1 MATTMKGIIG
11 GGGTTFSASPATVSI
26 PTGST
31 NFNYRGIFTPP
42 PNVKVVKVRLYGVDN
57 YGNKID
63 ETTFVGVTPSREY
76 RLTGELPY
84 ERPDEQEIFYMD
96 AVLYSVV
103 TGTNKLIYWIGVDE
117 YNADNADPLSFTIS
131 WSPEIN
137 THTPTVTDY

>member
-1 MATTMKGIIG
+1 M
-11 GGGTTFSASPATVSI
+11 
-26 PTGST
+26 
-31 NFNYRGIFTPP
+31 
-42 PNVKVVKVRLYGVDN
+42 YGVDY

-84 ERPDEQEIFYMD
+84 ERPDEQEIFYID
-96 AVLYSVV
+96 AVLYNVV
-103 TGTNKLIYWIGVDE
+103 TGTNKMVFWIGVDE
-117 YNADNADPLSFTIS
+117 YNADGADPLSFTIS

>member
-1 MATTMKGIIG
+1 MATTLKGTIRG
-11 GGGTTFSASPATVSI
+11 GVTFIASPATINI

-31 NFNYRGIFTPP
+31 NFNYTGIFTPP
-42 PNVKVVKVRLYGVDN
+42 PNVKVVKVRLYGTDY

-76 RLTGELPY
+76 KLTGELPF
-84 ERPDEQEIFYMD
+84 ERQDEQEMFYMD
-96 AVLYSVV
+96 AVLYNVV
-103 TGTNKLIYWIGVDE
+103 TGTNKLVYWIGVDE
-117 YNADNADPLSFTIS
+117 YNADGADPLSCTIS

>member
-1 MATTMKGIIG
+1 MG
-11 GGGTTFSASPATVSI
+11 GGVTFSASLATINI

-31 NFNYRGIFTPP
+31 NFNYTGIFTPP
-42 PNVKVVKVRLYGVDN
+42 KNVKVVKVRLYGIDY
-57 YGNKID
+57 YGNEID

-84 ERPDEQEIFYMD
+84 ERQDEQEIFYMD
-96 AVLYSVV
+96 AVLYNVV
-103 TGTNKLIYWIGVDE
+103 TGVNKLVYWIGETE
-117 YNADNADPLSFTIS
+117 YNADGADPLSFTIS

>member
-1 MATTMKGIIG
+1 MKGIFTRN
-11 GGGTTFSASPATVSI
+11 TTFTATAAQVNI

-31 NFNYRGIFTPP
+31 NFNYKGVFTP
-42 PNVKVVKVRLYGVDN
+42 PNVKVVKVRLYGIDY

-76 RLTGELPY
+76 KLTGELPY
-84 ERPDEQEIFYMD
+84 ERPDEQEIFYID
-96 AVLYSVV
+96 AVLYNLV
-103 TGTNKLIYWIGVDE
+103 TDTNKVYWIGE
-117 YNADNADPLSFTIS
+117 TEHNADGVDLLDFTIS